1 MKIKTDFNGK
11 TYTVEKEQIETLMKS
26 LDLTF
31 DEAVETYL
39 DDEGILENEEQNALD
54 EKAQKVYKEQ
64 SRVDTEKAK
73 KPRQTRNRTVSP
85 EKSGFVEKLYQF
97 LTENYENVEI
107 IRPNK
112 FYSVEINGKI
122 IKMDI
127 MEQRPP
133 KK

>member
-11 TYTVEKEQIETLMKS
+11 TYTVEKEQIEVLMKS

-31 DEAVETYL
+31 EEAVETYL

-54 EKAQKVYKEQ
+54 EKAQKIYKEQ

-73 KPRQTRNRTVSP
+73 KPRKKVERKISD
-85 EKSGFVEKLYQF
+85 EKADLSEKIYNFLVETYG
-97 LTENYENVEI
+97 NVEI
-107 IRPNK
+107 LKKNK
-112 FYSVEINGKI
+112 LFSVKI
-122 IKMDI
+122 GEKILKLDLI
-127 MEQRPP
+127 EQRPP

>member
-11 TYTVEKEQIETLMKS
+11 IYTVEKEQIEVLMKS

-54 EKAQKVYKEQ
+54 EMAQKVYKEQ

-73 KPRQTRNRTVSP
+73 KPRKKVERKISD
-85 EKSGFVEKLYQF
+85 EKADLSEKIYNFLVETYG
-97 LTENYENVEI
+97 NVEI
-107 IRPNK
+107 LKKNK
-112 FYSVEINGKI
+112 LFSVKI
-122 IKMDI
+122 GEKILKLDLI
-127 MEQRPP
+127 EQRPP

>member
-11 TYTVEKEQIETLMKS
+11 TYTVEKEQIEVLMKS

-73 KPRQTRNRTVSP
+73 KPRKKVERKISD
-85 EKSGFVEKLYQF
+85 EKADLSEKIYNFLVETYG
-97 LTENYENVEI
+97 NVEI
-107 IRPNK
+107 LKKNK
-112 FYSVEINGKI
+112 LFSVKI
-122 IKMDI
+122 GEKILKLDLI
-127 MEQRPP
+127 EQRPP

>member
-11 TYTVEKEQIETLMKS
+11 TYTVEKEQIEVLMKS

-54 EKAQKVYKEQ
+54 EKAQKIYKEQ

-73 KPRQTRNRTVSP
+73 KPRKKVERKISD
-85 EKSGFVEKLYQF
+85 EKADLSEKIYNFLVETYG
-97 LTENYENVEI
+97 NVEI
-107 IRPNK
+107 LKKNK
-112 FYSVEINGKI
+112 LFSVKI
-122 IKMDI
+122 G
-127 MEQRPP
+127 ERPP

>member
-73 KPRQTRNRTVSP
+73 KPRKKVERKISD
-85 EKSGFVEKLYQF
+85 EKADLSEKIYNFLVETYG
-97 LTENYENVEI
+97 NVEI
-107 IRPNK
+107 LKKNK
-112 FYSVEINGKI
+112 LFSVKI
-122 IKMDI
+122 GEKILKLDLI
-127 MEQRPP
+127 EQRPP

>member
-1 MKIKTDFNGK
+1 MKIKTEFNGK
-11 TYTVEKEQIETLMKS
+11 TYSVEKEQIEVLMKS

-39 DDEGILENEEQNALD
+39 DDEGLLENEEQNALD
-54 EKAQKVYKEQ
+54 KKAQKIYKEQ
-64 SRVDTEKAK
+64 SRVNTEKVK

-85 EKSGFVEKLYQF
+85 EKSSFVEKLYQF

>member
-11 TYTVEKEQIETLMKS
+11 TYTVEKEQIEVLMKS

-73 KPRQTRNRTVSP
+73 KPRKKVERKISD
-85 EKSGFVEKLYQF
+85 EKADLSEKIYNFLVETYG
-97 LTENYENVEI
+97 NVEI
-107 IRPNK
+107 LKQELHIDKESILSKIR
-112 FYSVEINGKI
+112 EAL
-122 IKMDI
+122 D
-127 MEQRPP
+127 QL
-133 KK
+133 

>member
-1 MKIKTDFNGK
+1 MKRITFNGK
-11 TYTVEKEQIETLMKS
+11 KYSVDMEQIENLKSS
-26 LDLTF
+26 LDLTD
-31 DEAVETYL
+31 DEAIQTYL
-39 DDEGILENEEQNALD
+39 EDEGLLENEEQNALD
-54 EKAQKVYKEQ
+54 EKASKVYKEA
-64 SRVDTEKAK
+64 SRITTEKAK

-85 EKSGFVEKLYQF
+85 EKAGFVEKLYQF
-97 LTENYENVEI
+97 LTENYEKVEI

>member
-1 MKIKTDFNGK
+1 
-11 TYTVEKEQIETLMKS
+11 MKS

-31 DEAVETYL
+31 EEAVETYL
-39 DDEGILENEEQNALD
+39 DDEGLLENEEQNALD
-54 EKAQKVYKEQ
+54 KKAQKIYKEQ
-64 SRVDTEKAK
+64 SRVNTEKVK

>member
-11 TYTVEKEQIETLMKS
+11 TYTVEKEQIEVLMKS

-54 EKAQKVYKEQ
+54 EKAQKIYKEQ

-73 KPRQTRNRTVSP
+73 KPRKKVERKISD
-85 EKSGFVEKLYQF
+85 EKADLSEKIYNFLVETYG
-97 LTENYENVEI
+97 NVEI
-107 IRPNK
+107 LKKNK
-112 FYSVEINGKI
+112 LFSVKI
-122 IKMDI
+122 GEKILKLDLI
-127 MEQRPP
+127 EQRPP

>member
-11 TYTVEKEQIETLMKS
+11 TYTVEKEQIEVLMKS

-54 EKAQKVYKEQ
+54 EMAQKVYKEQ

-73 KPRQTRNRTVSP
+73 KPRKKVERKISD
-85 EKSGFVEKLYQF
+85 EKADLSEKIYNFLVETYG
-97 LTENYENVEI
+97 NVEI
-107 IRPNK
+107 LKKNK
-112 FYSVEINGKI
+112 LFSVKI
-122 IKMDI
+122 GEKILKLDLI
-127 MEQRPP
+127 EQRPP

>member
-1 MKIKTDFNGK
+1 MKIKTEFNGK
-11 TYTVEKEQIETLMKS
+11 TYSVEKEQIEVLMKS

-39 DDEGILENEEQNALD
+39 DDEGLLENEEQNALD
-54 EKAQKVYKEQ
+54 KKAQKVYKEQ

-112 FYSVEINGKI
+112 FYSVDINGKI

>member
-1 MKIKTDFNGK
+1 MKIKTEFNGK
-11 TYTVEKEQIETLMKS
+11 TYSVEKEQIEVLMKS

-39 DDEGILENEEQNALD
+39 DDEGLLENEEQNALAK
-54 EKAQKVYKEQ
+54 KAQKVYKEQ

>member
-1 MKIKTDFNGK
+1 MKIKTNFNGK
-11 TYTVEKEQIETLMKS
+11 TYSVEKEQIEVLMKS

-31 DEAVETYL
+31 EEAVETYL
-39 DDEGILENEEQNALD
+39 DDEGLLENEEQNALD
-54 EKAQKVYKEQ
+54 KKAQKIYKEQ
-64 SRVDTEKAK
+64 SRVNTEKVK

>member
-1 MKIKTDFNGK
+1 MKIKTEFNGK
-11 TYTVEKEQIETLMKS
+11 TYSVEKEQVEVLMKS

-31 DEAVETYL
+31 EEAVETYL
-39 DDEGILENEEQNALD
+39 DDEGLLENEEQNALD
-54 EKAQKVYKEQ
+54 KKAQKIYKEQ
-64 SRVDTEKAK
+64 SRVNTEKVK

-85 EKSGFVEKLYQF
+85 EKAGFVEKLYQF

>member
-1 MKIKTDFNGK
+1 MKIKTEFNGK
-11 TYTVEKEQIETLMKS
+11 TYSVEKEQIEVLMKS

-39 DDEGILENEEQNALD
+39 DDEGLLENEEQNALD
-54 EKAQKVYKEQ
+54 KKAQKVYKEQ

>member
-11 TYTVEKEQIETLMKS
+11 TYTVEKEQIEVLMKS

-54 EKAQKVYKEQ
+54 EKAQKIYKEQ

-73 KPRQTRNRTVSP
+73 KPRKKVERKISD
-85 EKSGFVEKLYQF
+85 EKADLSEKIYNFLVETYG
-97 LTENYENVEI
+97 NVEI
-107 IRPNK
+107 LKKNK
-112 FYSVEINGKI
+112 LFSVKI
-122 IKMDI
+122 GEKILKLDLI
-127 MEQRPP
+127 EQRPS

>member
-1 MKIKTDFNGK
+1 MKIKTNFNGK
-11 TYTVEKEQIETLMKS
+11 TYSVEKEQIEVLMKS

-31 DEAVETYL
+31 EEAVETYL
-39 DDEGILENEEQNALD
+39 DDEGLLENEEQNALD
-54 EKAQKVYKEQ
+54 KKAQKVYKEQ

>member
-11 TYTVEKEQIETLMKS
+11 TYSVEKEQIEVLMKS

-39 DDEGILENEEQNALD
+39 DDEGLLENEEQNALD
-54 EKAQKVYKEQ
+54 KKAQKIYKEQ
-64 SRVDTEKAK
+64 SRVNTEKVK

>member
-11 TYTVEKEQIETLMKS
+11 TYSVEKEQIEVLMKS

-31 DEAVETYL
+31 EEAVETYL
-39 DDEGILENEEQNALD
+39 DDEGLLENEEQNALD
-54 EKAQKVYKEQ
+54 KKAQKIYKEQ
-64 SRVDTEKAK
+64 SRVNTEKAK